1 VYSRLRFFLKR
12 EGRMLLPMLYLE
24 WKQEREVE
32 ELVSE
37 DKEAVLLSQNFK
49 DFINQRI
56 LVLGGKKYYK

>member
-1 VYSRLRFFLKR
+1 
-12 EGRMLLPMLYLE
+12 MLLPMLYLE